1 MQFLQNTKQKLF
13 TSLLIFLKA
22 GSTPHKLSVALTLGI
37 IIGIIPLL
45 GTTTLLCAIAA
56 FVFGL
61 NMPAL
66 QLVNYLIFPLQLLL
80 YIPFFSIGSKV
91 FTSVPLPGSF
101 EEVGLMM
108 DKDVLGTIQHFWFA
122 NLQAIGAWLILSIPL
137 YFILYFLFLR
147 IIQKISLKRQFDKL
161 FYII

>member
-1 MQFLQNTKQKLF
+1 MEFLQNIKVKFLT
-13 TSLLIFLKA
+13 TLLTFLKA
-22 GSTPHKLSVALTLGI
+22 GSSPHKLSVALTLGI
-37 IIGIIPLL
+37 ILGIIPLL
-45 GTTTLLCAIAA
+45 GTTTLLCAVAA

-80 YIPFFSIGSKV
+80 YIPFFTMGAKV
-91 FTSVPLPGSF
+91 FTAAPLPGSF
-101 EEVGLMM
+101 EEVSLMM

-147 IIQKISLKRQFDKL
+147 IIQKISLKR
-161 FYII
+161 IG